1 MYTMGERIR
10 QAREDMVYTRETFS
24 EMANITPRFCYDIE
38 SGKKG
43 VSIDTLKNICEALN
57 LSADH
62 LLDLKPLDTDAYDY
76 TIFSR
81 FDGAVSEFLS
91 RWSLPGYVR
100 ICPVCFRSIEKR
112 RFLIRFSSYQEIFF
126 FFLLFLCFLFLTN
139 PV

>member
-10 QAREDMVYTRETFS
+10 QAREDMGYTRETFS

-76 TIFSR
+76 TIFH
-81 FDGAVSEFLS
+81 VLS
-91 RWSLPGYVR
+91 SVR
-100 ICPVCFRSIEKR
+100 ILIAMVFTGLCPHM
-112 RFLIRFSSYQEIFF
+112 SS
-126 FFLLFLCFLFLTN
+126 LFQKH
-139 PV
+139 

>member
-10 QAREDMVYTRETFS
+10 QAREDMGYTRETFS

-76 TIFSR
+76 TIFHVLMEQCPNSYR
-81 FDGAVSEFLS
+81 E
-91 RWSLPGYVR
+91 GYVR

-112 RFLIRFSSYQEIFF
+112 RFLIRFSSYHEIFF

>member
-1 MYTMGERIR
+1 MLDLYTMGERIR
-10 QAREDMVYTRETFS
+10 QAREDMGYTRETFS

-76 TIFSR
+76 TIFHVLMEQCPNSYR
-81 FDGAVSEFLS
+81 DGLYRVMSAYVQSVSEAL
-91 RWSLPGYVR
+91 
-100 ICPVCFRSIEKR
+100 EKR
-112 RFLIRFSSYQEIFF
+112 RVPDAFF
-126 FFLLFLCFLFLTN
+126 FAS
-139 PV
+139 

>member
-10 QAREDMVYTRETFS
+10 QAREDMGYTRETFS

-76 TIFSR
+76 TIFH
-81 FDGAVSEFLS
+81 
-91 RWSLPGYVR
+91 GYVR
-100 ICPVCFRSIEKR
+100 IWPVCFRSIEKR
-112 RFLIRFSSYQEIFF
+112 RFLIRFSSYHEIFF

>member
-10 QAREDMVYTRETFS
+10 QAREDMGYTRETFS

-62 LLDLKPLDTDAYDY
+62 LLDLKPLDIAMVFTGLCPHM
-76 TIFSR
+76 S
-81 FDGAVSEFLS
+81 
-91 RWSLPGYVR
+91 SL
-100 ICPVCFRSIEKR
+100 FQKH
-112 RFLIRFSSYQEIFF
+112 
-126 FFLLFLCFLFLTN
+126 
-139 PV
+139 

>member
-10 QAREDMVYTRETFS
+10 QAREDMGYTRETFS

-76 TIFSR
+76 TIFHVLMEQCPDSYR
-81 FDGAVSEFLS
+81 DGLYRVM
-91 RWSLPGYVR
+91 
-100 ICPVCFRSIEKR
+100 FRSIEKR
-112 RFLIRFSSYQEIFF
+112 RFLIRFSSHHEIFF

>member
-1 MYTMGERIR
+1 MLDLYTMGERIR
-10 QAREDMVYTRETFS
+10 QAREDMGYTRETFS

-76 TIFSR
+76 TIFH
-81 FDGAVSEFLS
+81 V
-91 RWSLPGYVR
+91 
-100 ICPVCFRSIEKR
+100 
-112 RFLIRFSSYQEIFF
+112 LILGNRTP
-126 FFLLFLCFLFLTN
+126 FLLKGRYAFSIWWNSLKSLVQPTPIVGFQPYALHQVIQNLASIHTQRGS
-139 PV
+139 

>member
-10 QAREDMVYTRETFS
+10 QAREDMGYTRETFS

-76 TIFSR
+76 TIFH
-81 FDGAVSEFLS
+81 VLMEQC
-91 RWSLPGYVR
+91 PGYVR

>member
-10 QAREDMVYTRETFS
+10 QAREDMGYTRETFS

-62 LLDLKPLDTDAYDY
+62 LLDLKPLEQCPNSYRDGLYRVMSAYVQ
-76 TIFSR
+76 S
-81 FDGAVSEFLS
+81 VSEALKKEGS
-91 RWSLPGYVR
+91 
-100 ICPVCFRSIEKR
+100 
-112 RFLIRFSSYQEIFF
+112 
-126 FFLLFLCFLFLTN
+126 
-139 PV
+139 